1 MPMFEEWTLWLHIE
15 GDIALF
21 AGVGAL
27 MTKKGG
33 LRYTR
38 RKVFLVSIGGV
49 VGMVFILLP
58 LDPTPFRVALPL
70 VAIFKG
76 YIAFS
81 GSRAFSHP
89 RIGVLGC
96 PMERPPPFEGNSV
109 S

>member
-1 MPMFEEWTLWLHIE
+1 MPMLEEWTLWLHIE
-15 GDIALF
+15 GEHSS
-21 AGVGAL
+21 
-27 MTKKGG
+27 
-33 LRYTR
+33 LRWRRSAHDEKRRVTIQPG

-58 LDPTPFRVALPL
+58 LDPTPFRAALPL

-89 RIGVLGC
+89 RIGVLGGVRWRDLL
-96 PMERPPPFEGNSV
+96 PLKVIR
-109 S
+109 